1 MQTQEAIKKYLLNKK
16 SVTKLNIFLFLAEHP
31 FFITT
36 HYLADYFEMSDSNF
50 LLYLQELEQDFM
62 TLDLEDVSLIR
73 QKKFVQLDL

>member
-36 HYLADYFEMSDSNF
+36 HYLADYFEMSDSTFCFISKN
-50 LLYLQELEQDFM
+50 
-62 TLDLEDVSLIR
+62 
-73 QKKFVQLDL
+73 